1 MHVVQRNTTAGT
13 KDAPT
18 LGFKEEFVE
27 DTEQRKNGMNV
38 VMMDAPIKFRLVEY
52 ARVMGQR
59 NTGMNAATKD
69 VTIML

>member
-13 KDAPT
+13 KDVPT
-18 LGFKEEFVE
+18 LLFKEECVS
-27 DTEQRKNGMNV
+27 DMGQRKNGMNV